1 MLIQNILALETDH
14 IMVIFTDGS
23 PQGNPGQVGGRTV
36 IKTQDLQ
43 SFPIKLAK
51 VVTPHASRT

>member
-14 IMVIFTDGS
+14 IMVIFTDDS
-23 PQGNPGQVGGRTV
+23 PQGNPRQVGGRTV

-43 SFPIKLAK
+43 SSPIKLAK